1 VGGTAIAVRTF
12 GNGAMPAFLGGFMRI
27 RLTTPRI
34 VLSTLAF
41 AALTLGAACHN
52 DDVTGANGALARVS
66 VDAPDNGTSGQ
77 NFDIQVTA
85 QAIGVQN
92 IQNSVVTV
100 TVPAPLTIV
109 NVRSDDAQTS
119 ATTSG
124 NTVTWTIGTLDSN
137 TQSGLTITVMGT
149 TATQMT
155 GLVVTAQMTGNGINA
170 GDAVAT
176 DTFNLNP

>member
-1 VGGTAIAVRTF
+1 MRVRFPLSRIA
-12 GNGAMPAFLGGFMRI
+12 
-27 RLTTPRI
+27 
-34 VLSTLAF
+34 LSMAVF

-52 DDVTGANGALARVS
+52 NDVTGANGALARVS
-66 VDAPDNGTSGQ
+66 VDAPDSGTSGQ
-77 NFDIQVTA
+77 NFNIQVTA
-85 QAIGVQN
+85 QAVGVQN

-109 NVRSDDAQTS
+109 NVTTDDPQTS
-119 ATTSG
+119 TTVSG

-137 TQSGLTITVMGT
+137 SQSGLTITVMGT
-149 TATQMT
+149 TSTPMT

-176 DTFNLNP
+176 DTFTLNP